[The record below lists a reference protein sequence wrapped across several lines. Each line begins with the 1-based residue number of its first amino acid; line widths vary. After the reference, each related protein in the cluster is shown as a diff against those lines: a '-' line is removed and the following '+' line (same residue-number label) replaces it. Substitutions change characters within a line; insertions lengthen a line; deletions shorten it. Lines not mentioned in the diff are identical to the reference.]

1 MSTDANLQQRM
12 LCAHHAGDAASLPAL
27 YLEAAR
33 LREAQ
38 GDVDAACFFFTH
50 AYIYAL
56 DAGDDATAQQAHS
69 QLKAHGR
76 DR

>member
-1 MSTDANLQQRM
+1 MNTEADLQQRM
-12 LCAHHAGDAASLPAL
+12 LCAHRAGDAASLPAL

-38 GDVDAACFFFTH
+38 GKVDAACFFFTH
-50 AYIYAL
+50 AYVYAL
-56 DAGDDATAQQAHS
+56 DAGDDETAQQAHNS
-69 QLKAHGR
+69 LKAHGR

>member
-1 MSTDANLQQRM
+1 MSAEAELQHRM
-12 LCAHHAGDAASLPAL
+12 LCAHHAGDAALLPML

-38 GDVDAACFFFTH
+38 GEVDAACFFFTH
-50 AYIYAL
+50 AYVYAL
-56 DAGDDATAQQAHS
+56 DAGDDTAAQQAHS
-69 QLKAHGR
+69 RLKAHGR

>member
-1 MSTDANLQQRM
+1 MSAEADLQHRM
-12 LCAHHAGDAASLPAL
+12 LCAHQTGDAASLPML

-38 GDVDAACFFFTH
+38 GEVDAACFFFTH
-50 AYIYAL
+50 AYVYAL